1 VGYVDR
7 DTIDN
12 APVVA
17 ITVRYADYYVPHLV
31 ILLMIGPAETLLSE
45 NSRGLAREFPSSN

>member
-31 ILLMIGPAETLLSE
+31 ILLMIGPAETLLSG